1 MKKHL
6 RDEEGSVIIMITIVL
21 VVLVGFTALVV
32 DGGSRY
38 LTKSKLQNAADA
50 AALAAAAKLP
60 NATTAKTEAINYAFN
75 NGVAKANTTP
85 TTPYN
90 GDKDKIEVVC
100 QQTVPYTFARIFGS
114 SSGIVT
120 ARAVGEANYEWDGDA
135 LPFVNV
141 KDDYTSN
148 PELVIWDKDF
158 NGFFASVH
166 ENDRPWIEE
175 SEYFKLNWQDGIIP
189 KNGEVAKI
197 KDELQILWDRM
208 GGQTVYLFS
217 LKSSII
223 NDPNAKVK
231 FAGGVELSKE
241 NINQIP
247 NNGGTDYNIVP
258 TQLVLLECKWTV
270 YSEKDKILKLEY
282 TGNSFDVYGGNLPIN
297 YSPPAGVA
305 KPSLIE

>member
-6 RDEEGSVIIMITIVL
+6 GDQKGSVIVLVTIAL

-60 NATTAKTEAINYAFN
+60 DAAGAKTEAKNYAFN

-90 GDKDKIEVVC
+90 GDNKKIQVVC
-100 QQTVPYTFARIFGS
+100 EQTVPYTFARIFGT
-114 SSGIVT
+114 SSGIVS
-120 ARAVGEANYEWDGDA
+120 ARAVAKANYEWDGDA
-135 LPFVNV
+135 LPFINV
-141 KDDYTSN
+141 KDDFTTN

-166 ENDRPWIEE
+166 DNDRPWIDET
-175 SEYFKLNWQDGIIP
+175 EYFKLNWQDGIIP
-189 KNGEVAKI
+189 KNGEVATI
-197 KDELQILWDRM
+197 KQELQTLWDRM
-208 GGQTVYLFS
+208 GHQTVYLFS

-231 FAGGVELSKE
+231 FTGGIELSKE

-247 NNGGTDYNIVP
+247 NNGGTAYNIVP
-258 TQLVLLECKWTV
+258 AQLVLLECTWTA
-270 YSEKDKILKLEY
+270 YSQKDKLLKLEY
-282 TGNSFDVYGGNLPIN
+282 TGNSWNVYSGQLPLN
-297 YSPPAGVA
+297 YTGPAGIS
-305 KPSLIE
+305 KPELVE